1 MNKKNIIFSG
11 IVGIIVVVVIYLI
24 FQKIRNQEVVD
35 GQRNNEIEV
44 VKNYKGKNRQS
55 IENQEKKNNQK
66 KPEELQ
72 IEDINTSS
80 WKEYCNQEYGFCV
93 KYPNK
98 NYRVVDNN
106 LADYQLVYIQNNDT
120 GIGANNIYG
129 LHITVGKYALTKKQL
144 MKRIQ
149 SEIQNASKGD
159 LAVTRVLKKE
169 EMSIGGKNIQKVI
182 VSFPIGYTSVIYFL
196 RHKNENFEIKCVE
209 SMSTDKEEVLCDA
222 MIGSLIF
229 E

>member
-1 MNKKNIIFSG
+1 MSKNLKVLG
-11 IVGIIVVVVIYLI
+11 IGVLLIALAVGGWFLYTVSQSQNSAELT
-24 FQKIRNQEVVD
+24 Q
-35 GQRNNEIEV
+35 NN
-44 VKNYKGKNRQS
+44 
-55 IENQEKKNNQK
+55 IENQKQEQGQQESEGQV
-66 KPEELQ
+66 EELKTEN
-72 IEDINTSS
+72 IDTSS

-93 KYPNK
+93 KYPTQ
-98 NYRVVDNN
+98 NYRVDDNN

-149 SEIQNASKGD
+149 SEVQNASKGD
-159 LAVTRVLKKE
+159 LAVIRVLKKE

-182 VSFPIGYTSVIYFL
+182 ASFPIGYTSVIYFL

-209 SMSTDKEEVLCDA
+209 SVSVDKEEMLCDA

>member
-1 MNKKNIIFSG
+1 MSKNLKVLG
-11 IVGIIVVVVIYLI
+11 AVVLLI
-24 FQKIRNQEVVD
+24 GLSVAGWFLYTVSQSQNGVELTQ
-35 GQRNNEIEV
+35 NNT
-44 VKNYKGKNRQS
+44 
-55 IENQEKKNNQK
+55 ENQKQEQGKQESEGQI
-66 KPEELQ
+66 EELK
-72 IEDINTSS
+72 IEDIDTSN

-120 GIGANNIYG
+120 GTGANNIYG

-159 LAVTRVLKKE
+159 LAVTRVLKEE

-182 VSFPIGYTSVIYFL
+182 ASFPIGYTSVIYFL

-209 SMSTDKEEVLCDA
+209 SVSVAKEEVLCDA
-222 MIGSLIF
+222 MIGTLIF
-229 E
+229 K